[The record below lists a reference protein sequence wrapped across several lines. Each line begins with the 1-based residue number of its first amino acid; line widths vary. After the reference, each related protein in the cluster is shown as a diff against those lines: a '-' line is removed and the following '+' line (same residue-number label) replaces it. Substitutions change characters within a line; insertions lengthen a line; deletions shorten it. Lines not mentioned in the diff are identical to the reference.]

1 MKVNVQTKSIFIYW
15 YDNAICQIIQMT
27 QHSSELVTLKNYF
40 LLKII
45 NSILYAATT
54 NHKICN
60 CVKIHNSATFERK
73 SADSRQ
79 EAHRAHHSPEKQF
92 PPYTSLSEGIITVNE
107 KKSKN
112 HYPPFEKRMVPYLYR
127 FDSPF
132 GPVILEKLNIHVY
145 LTMPLLSPT
154 WKRMWLII

>member
-1 MKVNVQTKSIFIYW
+1 
-15 YDNAICQIIQMT
+15 MT

-60 CVKIHNSATFERK
+60 CLKIHNSATFERK
-73 SADSRQ
+73 SADCRQ

-92 PPYTSLSEGIITVNE
+92 LPYTSLSEGIITVNE
-107 KKSKN
+107 KKVKES
-112 HYPPFEKRMVPYLYR
+112 L
-127 FDSPF
+127 SPF
-132 GPVILEKLNIHVY
+132 WKKNGTLFVQIWFSLWPSDSGEIKYTCISDYATIITHLEKDVANHLNK
-145 LTMPLLSPT
+145 LASPSP
-154 WKRMWLII
+154 

>member
-54 NHKICN
+54 NYKICN
-60 CVKIHNSATFERK
+60 CVKITIVPPLKENQLTANKRPIEHIIHLRNSSYHIQA
-73 SADSRQ
+73 
-79 EAHRAHHSPEKQF
+79 
-92 PPYTSLSEGIITVNE
+92 
-107 KKSKN
+107 
-112 HYPPFEKRMVPYLYR
+112 
-127 FDSPF
+127 
-132 GPVILEKLNIHVY
+132 
-145 LTMPLLSPT
+145 
-154 WKRMWLII
+154 

>member
-1 MKVNVQTKSIFIYW
+1 MKVNAQTKSIFIYW

-27 QHSSELVTLKNYF
+27 QHSSEPVTLKNYF

-54 NHKICN
+54 NYKICN

-73 SADSRQ
+73 SADCKQ

-92 PPYTSLSEGIITVNE
+92 LPYTSFSEGIITGNE
-107 KKSKN
+107 K
-112 HYPPFEKRMVPYLYR
+112 
-127 FDSPF
+127 
-132 GPVILEKLNIHVY
+132 II
-145 LTMPLLSPT
+145 PLLKKEWYLLCTDLNLP
-154 WKRMWLII
+154 LAQ